1 MIECGNALL
10 KHGYNIKIFN
20 TINFRKSMHYN
31 PFAYI
36 HSEKDI
42 LKLVT
47 TLIANTKGD
56 GKAGDE
62 FWTKAE
68 TLLYCALIGYIH
80 YEAPVEEQNFS
91 TLIEF
96 LNAMEVREDDEEFQ
110 NPVDLM
116 FEALEKKK
124 PNHFAVRQYKKYK
137 LAAGDA
143 IQNFIM
149 TNVMARCEMQGTEGL
164 LQSLMEEVIA
174 IGELTKITTMEEVF
188 DAVLLGD
195 TVLLMDG
202 DDFALQASTKH
213 FPTRGVNQAETE
225 VVVQGPKDAFTELM
239 SVNVV
244 LTRRRIRDTRL
255 KVKRKKVGRR
265 SKTDV
270 ALLYMEDLVRPEL
283 LQKIETQVDRLD
295 LDHLPDSGYAEQLLE
310 KRQYSPFPQLQM
322 TERPDKTSSALLE
335 GRVALLPDNTPYAIL
350 LPATLNT
357 FFQAAEDYYDRWEI
371 MSFIR
376 LIRFVAAFLTVT
388 LPGLYIAFA
397 VYHPELL
404 PTALALKVAAT
415 RETIPF
421 SVIGEVLIMEI
432 AFELLREG
440 GIRLPSPVS
449 STIGIVGG
457 IIIGSA
463 AVDAGIVS
471 PTVVIVSALTGIC
484 SFVIPNV
491 SIVSGLRISKYVVIF
506 FAAVFG
512 LFGVWAA
519 LLLLLAHLASL
530 TSYGIPYL
538 YPFCSSSVNDD
549 MDWEDSIFRLPL
561 SEMKRRPIFTRPDVR
576 RRKEEE

>member
-1 MIECGNALL
+1 
-10 KHGYNIKIFN
+10 
-20 TINFRKSMHYN
+20 
-31 PFAYI
+31 
-36 HSEKDI
+36 
-42 LKLVT
+42 
-47 TLIANTKGD
+47 
-56 GKAGDE
+56 
-62 FWTKAE
+62 
-68 TLLYCALIGYIH
+68 
-80 YEAPVEEQNFS
+80 
-91 TLIEF
+91 
-96 LNAMEVREDDEEFQ
+96 
-110 NPVDLM
+110 
-116 FEALEKKK
+116 
-124 PNHFAVRQYKKYK
+124 
-137 LAAGDA
+137 
-143 IQNFIM
+143 
-149 TNVMARCEMQGTEGL
+149 
-164 LQSLMEEVIA
+164 
-174 IGELTKITTMEEVF
+174 
-188 DAVLLGD
+188 
-195 TVLLMDG
+195 MDG

-283 LQKIETQVDRLD
+283 LQKIERQVDCLD

-415 RETIPF
+415 RETIPL

-432 AFELLREG
+432 AFELLREAEFVCHPRQLYHWHCRRHYHRFG
-440 GIRLPSPVS
+440 GSGCRDCQSDGCDCFRADGHLLLCDSECFDCFGSAHQQIRCNFLRGCVRAVRGLGGTAAASGASGKSHLLWHPVS
-449 STIGIVGG
+449 
-457 IIIGSA
+457 
-463 AVDAGIVS
+463 VS
-471 PTVVIVSALTGIC
+471 LL
-484 SFVIPNV
+484 FL
-491 SIVSGLRISKYVVIF
+491 LRQ
-506 FAAVFG
+506 
-512 LFGVWAA
+512 
-519 LLLLLAHLASL
+519 
-530 TSYGIPYL
+530 
-538 YPFCSSSVNDD
+538 
-549 MDWEDSIFRLPL
+549 
-561 SEMKRRPIFTRPDVR
+561 
-576 RRKEEE
+576 

>member
-1 MIECGNALL
+1 M
-10 KHGYNIKIFN
+10 
-20 TINFRKSMHYN
+20 
-31 PFAYI
+31 
-36 HSEKDI
+36 
-42 LKLVT
+42 
-47 TLIANTKGD
+47 
-56 GKAGDE
+56 
-62 FWTKAE
+62 
-68 TLLYCALIGYIH
+68 
-80 YEAPVEEQNFS
+80 
-91 TLIEF
+91 
-96 LNAMEVREDDEEFQ
+96 
-110 NPVDLM
+110 
-116 FEALEKKK
+116 
-124 PNHFAVRQYKKYK
+124 
-137 LAAGDA
+137 
-143 IQNFIM
+143 
-149 TNVMARCEMQGTEGL
+149 
-164 LQSLMEEVIA
+164 
-174 IGELTKITTMEEVF
+174 
-188 DAVLLGD
+188 
-195 TVLLMDG
+195 
-202 DDFALQASTKH
+202 
-213 FPTRGVNQAETE
+213 
-225 VVVQGPKDAFTELM
+225 
-239 SVNVV
+239 
-244 LTRRRIRDTRL
+244 
-255 KVKRKKVGRR
+255 
-265 SKTDV
+265 

-283 LQKIETQVDRLD
+283 LQKIERQVDCLD

-415 RETIPF
+415 RETIPL

-463 AVDAGIVS
+463 AVDAGTVS

>member
-1 MIECGNALL
+1 M
-10 KHGYNIKIFN
+10 
-20 TINFRKSMHYN
+20 
-31 PFAYI
+31 
-36 HSEKDI
+36 
-42 LKLVT
+42 
-47 TLIANTKGD
+47 
-56 GKAGDE
+56 
-62 FWTKAE
+62 
-68 TLLYCALIGYIH
+68 
-80 YEAPVEEQNFS
+80 
-91 TLIEF
+91 
-96 LNAMEVREDDEEFQ
+96 
-110 NPVDLM
+110 
-116 FEALEKKK
+116 
-124 PNHFAVRQYKKYK
+124 
-137 LAAGDA
+137 
-143 IQNFIM
+143 
-149 TNVMARCEMQGTEGL
+149 
-164 LQSLMEEVIA
+164 
-174 IGELTKITTMEEVF
+174 
-188 DAVLLGD
+188 
-195 TVLLMDG
+195 
-202 DDFALQASTKH
+202 
-213 FPTRGVNQAETE
+213 NQAETE

-283 LQKIETQVDRLD
+283 LQKIERQVDRLD

-576 RRKEEE
+576 RRKDVCGESENFYQTAANAVITGLLWHCCPFSSGGAGRDKRQRVLFCGFAWRLGGVGCLPSADSSRKAHAQWYGGRLVPERLRQCYRDNPFAWLGRKAFA

>member
-1 MIECGNALL
+1 M
-10 KHGYNIKIFN
+10 
-20 TINFRKSMHYN
+20 
-31 PFAYI
+31 
-36 HSEKDI
+36 
-42 LKLVT
+42 
-47 TLIANTKGD
+47 
-56 GKAGDE
+56 
-62 FWTKAE
+62 
-68 TLLYCALIGYIH
+68 
-80 YEAPVEEQNFS
+80 
-91 TLIEF
+91 
-96 LNAMEVREDDEEFQ
+96 
-110 NPVDLM
+110 
-116 FEALEKKK
+116 
-124 PNHFAVRQYKKYK
+124 
-137 LAAGDA
+137 
-143 IQNFIM
+143 
-149 TNVMARCEMQGTEGL
+149 
-164 LQSLMEEVIA
+164 
-174 IGELTKITTMEEVF
+174 
-188 DAVLLGD
+188 
-195 TVLLMDG
+195 
-202 DDFALQASTKH
+202 
-213 FPTRGVNQAETE
+213 
-225 VVVQGPKDAFTELM
+225 
-239 SVNVV
+239 
-244 LTRRRIRDTRL
+244 
-255 KVKRKKVGRR
+255 
-265 SKTDV
+265 

-283 LQKIETQVDRLD
+283 LQKIERQVDCLD

-371 MSFIR
+371 MSFYR

-530 TSYGIPYL
+530 TSYGIRICIP
-538 YPFCSSSVNDD
+538 SVPPPS
-549 MDWEDSIFRLPL
+549 MMTWIGRTAFFVCRFP
-561 SEMKRRPIFTRPDVR
+561 K
-576 RRKEEE
+576 